1 MAQSGRPPLD
11 GIRIVDFS
19 RVIAG
24 PMCTQM
30 LADMGAEV
38 IKIENPDGGDDTRKG
53 AGPRAGGPQGESHFF
68 MAFNRGKKSVALDF
82 TKPEGQAVVQR
93 LLEKADVLVENFR
106 PGVLKKYGLDY
117 PGLAKKPPKLVY
129 LSISAYGQTGPLSDR
144 PGYDPVLQ
152 AESGM
157 MSVNGEANGEGL
169 RHAIAI
175 VDTMTAIHSV
185 AAINAALFAR
195 TSTGKGQHVD
205 LALYDTALV
214 SLGNMGAYY
223 LIGGE
228 QPRRAGNGHF
238 ASAPNSSFETSNG
251 KIYMAVANQKLF
263 GDTCRALGHP
273 EWITDPRFDT
283 VANRVANKPE
293 LTRLMEEVLKTDTKE
308 NWAHKLRH
316 LPAGPIRTMKEALD
330 EPEVRRRGML
340 KTYKHSRVGEVPL
353 IGSNYRFSDTPV
365 DDTRPPPAL
374 GEHTIEVG
382 EYCFDSTALDSIAR
396 NDEVGV
402 RGHRRVFREAV
413 GRHSVLGEEPRPYT
427 TRPKPPSKD
436 ASASAR
442 SAPAAARSGCI

>member
-1 MAQSGRPPLD
+1 
-11 GIRIVDFS
+11 
-19 RVIAG
+19 
-24 PMCTQM
+24 MCTQI
-30 LADMGAEV
+30 LSDMGAEV

-53 AGPRAGGPQGESHFF
+53 AGPRAGGEAGESHFF
-68 MAFNRGKKSVALDF
+68 MTYNRGKKSVALDF
-82 TKPEGQAVVQR
+82 TKPAGQAIVHK
-93 LLEKADVLVENFR
+93 LLEKADVMVENFR

-117 PGLAKKPPKLVY
+117 ASLAARYPKLIA

-195 TSTGKGQHVD
+195 TSTGKGQQID
-205 LALYDTALV
+205 LALYDTALAC
-214 SLGNMGAYY
+214 LGNMGSYY

-238 ASAPNSSFETSNG
+238 ASAPNSSFDTSNG

-263 GDTCRALGHP
+263 VDTCKAMGHP
-273 EWITDPRFDT
+273 EWATDPRFVT
-283 VANRVANKPE
+283 IGQRVANKPD

-308 NWAHKLRH
+308 NWTQKLRH

-330 EPEVRRRGML
+330 EPEVKRRGML
-340 KTYKHSRVGEVPL
+340 KTYKHVRVGDVPL
-353 IGSNYRFSDTPV
+353 IGSNYKFSDTPV
-365 DDTRPPPAL
+365 DDSRPPPSL
-374 GEHTIEVG
+374 GQFT
-382 EYCFDSTALDSIAR
+382 
-396 NDEVGV
+396 DEVLKGLAGV
-402 RGHRRVFREAV
+402 
-413 GRHSVLGEEPRPYT
+413 S
-427 TRPKPPSKD
+427 D
-436 ASASAR
+436 AELADLRAKKII
-442 SAPAAARSGCI
+442 G

>member
-1 MAQSGRPPLD
+1 MSKSGRPPLE
-11 GIRIVDFS
+11 GIRVVDFS

-24 PMCTQM
+24 PMCTQI

-53 AGPRAGGPQGESHFF
+53 AGPRQGGESHFF
-68 MAFNRGKKSVALDF
+68 MTFNRGKKSVALDF
-82 TKPEGQAVVQR
+82 TKPEGQAIVHK

-106 PGVLKKYGLDY
+106 PGVLKKYGLSYESLKDKY
-117 PGLAKKPPKLVY
+117 PRLVF
-129 LSISAYGQTGPLSDR
+129 LSISAYGQSGPLSDR

-195 TSTGKGQHVD
+195 HDTGRGQHID
-205 LALYDTALV
+205 LALYDTALA

-238 ASAPNSSFETSNG
+238 ASAPNSSFDTANG

-263 GDTCRALGHP
+263 TDTAKAMGHP
-273 EWITDPRFDT
+273 EWLTDPRFAT
-283 VANRVANKPE
+283 VADRVANKPE

-308 NWAHKLRH
+308 NWTNKFRH

-330 EPEVRRRGML
+330 EPEVKRRGML
-340 KTYKHSRVGEVPL
+340 KTYKHSKAGDVPI

-365 DDTRPPPAL
+365 DDTHPPPAL
-374 GEHTIEVG
+374 GEHTDQVLEGIAGLSAKDVA
-382 EYCFDSTALDSIAR
+382 AL
-396 NDEVGV
+396 
-402 RGHRRVFREAV
+402 REKKIVA
-413 GRHSVLGEEPRPYT
+413 
-427 TRPKPPSKD
+427 
-436 ASASAR
+436 
-442 SAPAAARSGCI
+442 

>member
-1 MAQSGRPPLD
+1 MAESGRPPLS
-11 GIRIVDFS
+11 GIRVVDFS

-24 PMCTQM
+24 PFCTQI
-30 LADMGAEV
+30 LSDMGAEI

-53 AGPRAGGPQGESHFF
+53 AGPRAGGEKGESHFF
-68 MAFNRGKKSVALDF
+68 MTYNRGKKSVALDF
-82 TKPEGQAVVQR
+82 TKPDGQATVLK

-117 PGLAKKPPKLVY
+117 ASLHKKFPRLIY
-129 LSISAYGQTGPLSDR
+129 LSVSAYGQTGPLSDR

-169 RHAIAI
+169 RHTIAI
-175 VDTMTAIHSV
+175 VDTMTGIHSV

-195 TSTGKGQHVD
+195 DATGHGTGKGQNID
-205 LALYDTALV
+205 LALYDTALAC
-214 SLGNMGAYY
+214 LGNMGAYY

-238 ASAPNSSFETSNG
+238 ASAPNSSFDTKNG

-263 GDTCRALGHP
+263 IETCKAMGHP
-273 EWITDPRFDT
+273 EWVEDPRFT
-283 VANRVANKPE
+283 TIQARVANKPE

-308 NWAHKLRH
+308 NWTQKFRH

-330 EPEVRRRGML
+330 EPEVKRRGML
-340 KTYKHSRVGEVPL
+340 KTYKHARVGDVSM

-365 DDTRPPPAL
+365 DDTRPSPSL
-374 GEHTIEVG
+374 GEHTDTVLREVAG
-382 EYCFDSTALDSIAR
+382 MSDAEVTALRDKKVI
-396 NDEVGV
+396 G
-402 RGHRRVFREAV
+402 
-413 GRHSVLGEEPRPYT
+413 
-427 TRPKPPSKD
+427 
-436 ASASAR
+436 
-442 SAPAAARSGCI
+442 

>member
-1 MAQSGRPPLD
+1 MAQSGRPPLE
-11 GIRIVDFS
+11 GIRVVDFT

-24 PMCTQM
+24 PMCTQI

-53 AGPRAGGPQGESHFF
+53 AGPRAGGETGESHFF
-68 MAFNRGKKSVALDF
+68 MTYNRGKRSVALDF
-82 TKPEGQAVVQR
+82 TKPAGQAIVHK
-93 LLEKADVLVENFR
+93 LLANADVMIENFR

-117 PGLAKKPPKLVY
+117 AGLAAKYPKLIY

-195 TSTGKGQHVD
+195 RDTGKGQRID

-214 SLGNMGAYY
+214 SLGNLGSYY
-223 LIGGE
+223 LISGD
-228 QPRRAGNGHF
+228 QPKRAGNGHF
-238 ASAPNSSFETSNG
+238 ASAPNSSFDTANG

-263 GDTCRALGHP
+263 VDTCKAMGHP
-273 EWITDPRFDT
+273 EWATDPRFST
-283 VANRVANKPE
+283 IASRVANKPL
-293 LTRLMEEVLKTDTKE
+293 LTKLMEDVLKTDTKE
-308 NWAHKLRH
+308 NWTERFRH

-330 EPEVRRRGML
+330 APEVKRRGML
-340 KTYKHSRVGEVPL
+340 KTYKHARVGDVP
-353 IGSNYRFSDTPV
+353 IISSNYRFSDTPV
-365 DDTRPPPAL
+365 DDTRPPPSL
-374 GEHTIEVG
+374 GQHT
-382 EYCFDSTALDSIAR
+382 
-396 NDEVGV
+396 DEVLRALAGV
-402 RGHRRVFREAV
+402 SDAELADLREQKII
-413 GRHSVLGEEPRPYT
+413 G
-427 TRPKPPSKD
+427 
-436 ASASAR
+436 
-442 SAPAAARSGCI
+442 

>member
-1 MAQSGRPPLD
+1 
-11 GIRIVDFS
+11 
-19 RVIAG
+19 
-24 PMCTQM
+24 
-30 LADMGAEV
+30 
-38 IKIENPDGGDDTRKG
+38 
-53 AGPRAGGPQGESHFF
+53 
-68 MAFNRGKKSVALDF
+68 
-82 TKPEGQAVVQR
+82 
-93 LLEKADVLVENFR
+93 
-106 PGVLKKYGLDY
+106 
-117 PGLAKKPPKLVY
+117 
-129 LSISAYGQTGPLSDR
+129 
-144 PGYDPVLQ
+144 
-152 AESGM
+152 M

-374 GEHTIEVG
+374 GEHTIEVLT
-382 EYCFDSTALDSIAR
+382 EIA
-396 NDEVGV
+396 G
-402 RGHRRVFREAV
+402 
-413 GRHSVLGEEPRPYT
+413 Y
-427 TRPKPPSKD
+427 
-436 ASASAR
+436 
-442 SAPAAARSGCI
+442 APAEIEALREKKIVA

>member
-1 MAQSGRPPLD
+1 MAQSGRPPLE
-11 GIRIVDFS
+11 GIRVVDFT

-24 PMCTQM
+24 PMCTQI

-53 AGPRAGGPQGESHFF
+53 AGPRAGGETGESHFF
-68 MAFNRGKKSVALDF
+68 MTYNRGKKSVALDF
-82 TKPEGQAVVQR
+82 TKPAGQAIVHK
-93 LLEKADVLVENFR
+93 LLANADVMIENFR

-117 PGLAKKPPKLVY
+117 AGLATKYPKLIY

-175 VDTMTAIHSV
+175 VDTMTAIHSA

-195 TSTGKGQHVD
+195 RDTGKGQRID

-214 SLGNMGAYY
+214 SLGNLGSYY
-223 LIGGE
+223 LISGD
-228 QPRRAGNGHF
+228 QPKRAGNGHF
-238 ASAPNSSFETSNG
+238 ASAPNSSFDTANG

-263 GDTCRALGHP
+263 VDTCKAMGHP
-273 EWITDPRFDT
+273 EWATDPRFST
-283 VANRVANKPE
+283 IAERVANKPL
-293 LTRLMEEVLKTDTKE
+293 LTKLMEEVLKTDTKE
-308 NWAHKLRH
+308 NWTERFRH

-330 EPEVRRRGML
+330 APEVKRRGML
-340 KTYKHSRVGEVPL
+340 KTYKHARVGDVPI

-365 DDTRPPPAL
+365 DDTRPPPSL
-374 GEHTIEVG
+374 GQHTDEVLRTLAG
-382 EYCFDSTALDSIAR
+382 VSDTALADLRAQKII
-396 NDEVGV
+396 G
-402 RGHRRVFREAV
+402 
-413 GRHSVLGEEPRPYT
+413 
-427 TRPKPPSKD
+427 
-436 ASASAR
+436 
-442 SAPAAARSGCI
+442 